1 MFHFSQCVVC
11 DAGYGGRS
19 LTPSPWKAETDGLQI
34 LGQLELP
41 SETLI
46 LKSKNVVYTVYI
58 SSFNIVI
65 LL

>member
-1 MFHFSQCVVC
+1 MMLGVEVE
-11 DAGYGGRS
+11 AW
-19 LTPSPWKAETDGLQI
+19 TPSPWKAETDRLRI
-34 LGQLELP
+34 LGLLELP
-41 SETLI
+41 SETLV